1 MKKQTPTNEQ
11 LDALGNFAAN
21 EGRTWKAALRHAWET
36 GDYPTGSDSA
46 SLQQV
51 RNAFGPGWLIGFKV
65 RPVGSKYA
73 PADMGTAIDR
83 QDCLTAAGMEQAR
96 CTARALIA
104 KMEQDGGRTR
114 IGNTPS
120 CDLCGE
126 QHSEEWSCE
135 EYAADRGW
143 NRVTTIGQ
151 VMKEEIDARREAL
164 KASIQEG

>member
-1 MKKQTPTNEQ
+1 MSIGMAVNSGNEAKKQELATLLDQAYSLSIELGLWIAGRPFNITLRQVANQ
-11 LDALGNFAAN
+11 LMPAAPQ
-21 EGRTWKAALRHAWET
+21 EG
-36 GDYPTGSDSA
+36 
-46 SLQQV
+46 Q
-51 RNAFGPGWLIGFKV
+51 
-65 RPVGSKYA
+65 
-73 PADMGTAIDR
+73 

-96 CTARALIA
+96 GTAKALIVE
-104 KMEQDGGRTR
+104 MEQDGGRTR

-126 QHSEEWSCE
+126 QHSEERSCE

-151 VMKEEIDARREAL
+151 VMEEEIDARREAL

>member
-65 RPVGSKYA
+65 RPVGSKYTA
-73 PADMGTAIDR
+73 SDMGCALGVI
-83 QDCLTAAGMEQAR
+83 AEMEQPAPELPAPFLVMDDSDDSAHGTFETWGEAR
-96 CTARALIA
+96 GCIAYDHLSKWTIYRAGQIVERSATA
-104 KMEQDGGRTR
+104 
-114 IGNTPS
+114 
-120 CDLCGE
+120 
-126 QHSEEWSCE
+126 
-135 EYAADRGW
+135 
-143 NRVTTIGQ
+143 
-151 VMKEEIDARREAL
+151 
-164 KASIQEG
+164 